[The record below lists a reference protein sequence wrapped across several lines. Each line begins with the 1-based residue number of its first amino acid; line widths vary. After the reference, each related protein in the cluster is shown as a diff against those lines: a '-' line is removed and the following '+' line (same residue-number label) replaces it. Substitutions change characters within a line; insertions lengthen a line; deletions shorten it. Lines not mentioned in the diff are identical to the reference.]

1 MNKKVRVTRAGTYNR
16 LAKTDGPI
24 IKDRGSQSTQ
34 PTIKDQGFKGFKN
47 ATIKPRNPRM
57 QTRIQGVNQGPAN
70 KGKTRTTGK
79 RTSGPAKWKRG
90 PGAPGLGMETNS
102 KRVSLLLCRPGFPG
116 FPKSLALRSQMKA
129 GAINIVNG

>member
-1 MNKKVRVTRAGTYNR
+1 M
-16 LAKTDGPI
+16 

-34 PTIKDQGFKGFKN
+34 PTIKDQGFKGFKD

-57 QTRIQGVNQGPAN
+57 QTRIQGVNQGPVN

-102 KRVSLLLCRPGFPG
+102 KRVSLL
-116 FPKSLALRSQMKA
+116 RSF
-129 GAINIVNG
+129 IYP